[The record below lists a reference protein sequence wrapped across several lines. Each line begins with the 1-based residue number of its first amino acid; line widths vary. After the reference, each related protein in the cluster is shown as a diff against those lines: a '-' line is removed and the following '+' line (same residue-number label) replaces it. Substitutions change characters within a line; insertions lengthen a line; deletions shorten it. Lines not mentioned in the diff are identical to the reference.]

1 MAGVIGVRFAA
12 LQTIMDYVFHG
23 DITNDIA
30 QLLGTILALLLRLF
44 PLLVP
49 SVSST
54 TCTVS
59 SNLY

>member
-54 TCTVS
+54 TYTVS